1 MTKVKFFLLILSL
14 GFIIS
19 KVLKFDSNLP
29 ISHLNTLFST
39 LNNFLIEENDLELL
53 RTTSDSIMNSIKNV

>member
-1 MTKVKFFLLILSL
+1 VTKVNFFLLILNI

-29 ISHLNTLFST
+29 ISHSVY
-39 LNNFLIEENDLELL
+39 NNIHNIILPNIGGPRYNRNKGVLILYLL
-53 RTTSDSIMNSIKNV
+53 R

>member
-1 MTKVKFFLLILSL
+1 VTKVNFFLLILNI

-39 LNNFLIEENDLELL
+39 LNNFLIEEQ
-53 RTTSDSIMNSIKNV
+53 

>member
-1 MTKVKFFLLILSL
+1 VTKVNFFFILSV

-29 ISHLNTLFST
+29 ISHLNTLFLR
-39 LNNFLIEENDLELL
+39 LNNFLIEEQ
-53 RTTSDSIMNSIKNV
+53 